1 MTVLSLEHAEPRV
14 EGYLCRHFIKIR
26 PGVFVGR
33 ISATRRTAIWKH
45 ILEEQP
51 NIDAVLCYQA
61 EHGQVRFE
69 SNGEPTRKI
78 TEIDGIQF
86 IARVTGTSL
95 WKEFLAKPS
104 FVSRQGAYHPGKPL
118 WEHMLEVGIFAKII
132 LTNSSYK
139 SLAKTLASF
148 VSDITGDQL
157 VNTACYLAAMHD
169 IGKVSPYFQ
178 AKMGADE
185 KALFGASNIKDV
197 GFRHEKYSR
206 DLLRVRF
213 LKSRGFDR
221 RTRARL
227 SDVIGDHHQCKP
239 ENGENN
245 FPQGMNENL
254 LFSVIDELEAFI
266 ASIFPPTSFLIQ
278 PDCENA
284 FCQLLS
290 GLIRLSDWSASS
302 FAYDLSSEGMS
313 NEEYIRSV
321 ISRCEQYI
329 ENGGLK
335 EWTPKDHY
343 GYPDLFPTLSSEA
356 VLRPLQ
362 LKMIDVVRNH
372 SQAECIVIE
381 SEPGSGKTEA
391 GLYAAMNL
399 LSSQGLQGLYFA
411 LPTGA
416 TAEAMLP
423 RLQALKDATGA
434 WADTDLRL
442 LTGMAWLKHSSDDND
457 AKLDWTKSGPR
468 KLFSKLACGT
478 VDQLMAAGEML
489 KAGDMRL
496 LALSNKVLII
506 DEFHAYDAY
515 MMEILLIVLRWAKAM
530 HVPVIIL
537 SATLRQKSLRQ
548 ICEVYSDSVPE
559 VMSDGY
565 PLITVAENN
574 AISQHNCASTF
585 CKQYTMQH
593 IGQSELVPG
602 ILESVKDGRC
612 TLYISNTVKRALSVY
627 EQLKDIKSDDVEL
640 CIYTASTT
648 PENREKMGADIVYR
662 YGKQGKA
669 DGKRPKKSIL
679 IATQIVEMSMDVDF
693 DTLFSDLAP
702 VDSIL
707 QRIGRMRR
715 HDDAGTVRESGFES
729 IFYLV
734 LPDKNQYGWALPYSE
749 PVLHG
754 AEDVLAT
761 KKQICVPG
769 DIRPL
774 IEESYEKA
782 GEEWIHEEMRESAAA
797 YGNLIG
803 KPEDNYGPKSM
814 LKTMAETRLS
824 DRQSVNILCLSDEEI
839 ETLVGYMQ
847 AGAERSELCREWCLK
862 AIENCSIR
870 TYRDKLG
877 RLDVVDFED
886 DSASL
891 PIWVEAYTVVRDR
904 PEYWHGD
911 NTFFV

>member
-1 MTVLSLEHAEPRV
+1 MT
-14 EGYLCRHFIKIR
+14 
-26 PGVFVGR
+26 
-33 ISATRRTAIWKH
+33 WK
-45 ILEEQP
+45 
-51 NIDAVLCYQA
+51 A
-61 EHGQVRFE
+61 
-69 SNGEPTRKI
+69 
-78 TEIDGIQF
+78 
-86 IARVTGTSL
+86 
-95 WKEFLAKPS
+95 FLAKPS

-132 LTNSSYK
+132 LTKSSYK
-139 SLAKTLASF
+139 SVAKTLISF
-148 VSDITGDQL
+148 TSGVTEDRLIS
-157 VNTACYLAAMHD
+157 TACYLAAMHD

-178 AKMGADE
+178 DKMGADE

-227 SDVIGDHHQCKP
+227 SDVIEDHHQCKP

-254 LFSVIDELEAFI
+254 LFSVINELEAFI
-266 ASIFPPTSFLIQ
+266 ASVFPPTSFSIL
-278 PDCENA
+278 PDYENA

-290 GLIRLSDWSASS
+290 GLVRLSDWSASS
-302 FAYDLSSEGMS
+302 FAYDLSSEGKS
-313 NEEYIRSV
+313 DEEYIRSV
-321 ISRCEQYI
+321 ILKCEQYI

-335 EWTPKDHY
+335 EWMPQSDYT
-343 GYPDLFPTLSSEA
+343 YPNLFPMLSTEA

-362 LKMIDVVRNH
+362 SKMINVVLDH
-372 SQAECIVIE
+372 PQAECIVIE

-391 GLYAAMNL
+391 GLYATMNF

-442 LTGMAWLKHSSDDND
+442 LTGMAWLKHSSDDDD

-478 VDQLMAAGEML
+478 VDQLMTAGEML

-496 LALSNKVLII
+496 LALSNKALII

-537 SATLRQKSLRQ
+537 SATLRQKPLGQ

-559 VMSDGY
+559 AMSDGY

-574 AISQHNCASTF
+574 AISQYNCASTF
-585 CKQYTMQH
+585 CKQYPTQH
-593 IGQSELVPG
+593 IGQSELVSG
-602 ILESVKDGRC
+602 ILESAKGGGC
-612 TLYISNTVKRALSVY
+612 TLYIANTVKRALSVY
-627 EQLKDIKSDDVEL
+627 EQLKNIKPDDVEL
-640 CIYTASTT
+640 SIYTASTT

-715 HDDAGTVRESGFES
+715 HDDAGTVRENGFES

-749 PVLHG
+749 PVLYG
-754 AEDVLAT
+754 AEDVLAA
-761 KKQICVPG
+761 KEQICVPG

-782 GEEWIHEEMRESAAA
+782 GEEWIREEMRKSAAA

-803 KPEDNYGPKSM
+803 KPEDNYEPKSM

-839 ETLVGYMQ
+839 ETLAGYMQ

-862 AIENCSIR
+862 MIENRSIR
-870 TYRDKLG
+870 TYRDKLS
-877 RLDVVDFED
+877 RLEVVSFED
-886 DSASL
+886 NFASL
-891 PIWVEAYTVVRDR
+891 PIWIESYTVVRDR
-904 PEYWHGD
+904 PGYWHGGK
-911 NTFFV
+911 TFFV